1 MIVEGN
7 TIRKAYLCHTNT
19 KNIKPGS
26 ILLFYRSKD
35 KNAITAVGVVEKVY
49 YDLTDPRE
57 IMKHVRKRTVYSKEE
72 IEEMAKNK
80 PVTVILFNHHF
91 YLRTP
96 VKLDVLIRE
105 GILKAAPQSIWKLE
119 HEKYVRIKELGGI
132 DERYTFDKAKIR

>member
-1 MIVEGN
+1 
-7 TIRKAYLCHTNT
+7 
-19 KNIKPGS
+19 
-26 ILLFYRSKD
+26 
-35 KNAITAVGVVEKVY
+35 
-49 YDLTDPRE
+49 
-57 IMKHVRKRTVYSKEE
+57 MKHVRKRTVYSKEE